1 MNANISKY
9 NGVYQSNQQTHTFE
23 DNQTAEQRRNRHD
36 HEDSRF
42 KTHGCCVH
50 SEPWKRARAR
60 VCALVTAYGMLMARA
75 PYDQGYRPFLLPT
88 RSHAVYFAPVS
99 FTTTNVTHEYTPDDP
114 GPLHYVTKL
123 T

>member
-1 MNANISKY
+1 MVFINQISKHIRFEITRRH
-9 NGVYQSNQQTHTFE
+9 NKAEIDMVTRTRDSKPMAAVYTV
-23 DNQTAEQRRNRHD
+23 
-36 HEDSRF
+36 SR
-42 KTHGCCVH
+42 GN
-50 SEPWKRARAR
+50 ARAR